1 LASGSRTRAETDR
14 GSFSVGVISD
24 THGLLRPEALEALQG
39 SDAIIHAGDV
49 GEEEI
54 LDRLNAI
61 APVTA
66 VRGNVDRGDLA
77 RKLPATAILELGGT
91 RIWVLHNLAD
101 LDLDP
106 STAEIG
112 VVVSGHTHAP
122 LIREEKG
129 VLYLNPGSAGPR
141 RFHLPV
147 AVAKLTIGDG
157 PPRATIIELLI

>member
-1 LASGSRTRAETDR
+1 M
-14 GSFSVGVISD
+14 
-24 THGLLRPEALEALQG
+24 
-39 SDAIIHAGDV
+39 GDE
-49 GEEEI
+49 GI
-54 LDRLNAI
+54 LDELSSI

-77 RKLPATAILELGGT
+77 RKLPVTALLEIGGT

-122 LIREEKG
+122 LIRDENG

-141 RFHLPV
+141 RFHLPI
-147 AVAKLTIGDG
+147 AVAKLTLGEG
-157 PPRATIIELLI
+157 PPQATIIELPVGPSLGKSAHRE

>member
-1 LASGSRTRAETDR
+1 M
-14 GSFSVGVISD
+14 
-24 THGLLRPEALEALQG
+24 
-39 SDAIIHAGDV
+39 GD
-49 GEEEI
+49 GEI
-54 LDRLNAI
+54 LGPLRAI

-77 RKLPATAILELGGT
+77 RELPSTAILELAGT

-106 STAEIG
+106 GAAGIG

-122 LIREEKG
+122 MIREEER

-147 AVAKLTIGDG
+147 AVAKLTLGEG
-157 PPRATIIELLI
+157 PPRAIIVELAI